1 MQITVVIATHN
12 RPALL
17 RDAIASIEAQS
28 FHEWDIVVVDDGSQP
43 PVDLGNLG
51 EALSERIRLFRHE
64 VPNGPS
70 GARNTG
76 MQAATG
82 NLVTFL
88 DDDDLLKPDALKR
101 IDSAFQNDTG
111 LDCLFINVE
120 TFGTSAGGTHH
131 NQEQA
136 LFQLFDKMGLPLPQN
151 GSIDQLDSEAL
162 FIALLDHL
170 PIAFQRV
177 AIKRNVLKRVGPFSG
192 NGFEDLEWYYRVAIR
207 CQCAFLVEQC
217 HLLRCEGQSYFSR
230 IEARKRLMD
239 TIIRI
244 REGLLS
250 LEEVSAKPLLRR
262 KVIASLAKANFNKA
276 YFAYE
281 SGQIFPWRNFFNSCA
296 NGISWRHF
304 SLAGRVLKSR
314 AQKALTPTVND

>member
-51 EALSERIRLFRHE
+51 EALSGRIRLFRHE

-82 NLVTFL
+82 ELVTFL
-88 DDDDLLKPDALKR
+88 DDDDLLKPEALKR
-101 IDSAFQNDTG
+101 IDSAFQNESG

-120 TFGTSAGGTHH
+120 PFGTSAGGTRR

-136 LFQLFDKMGLPLPQN
+136 LSQLFDKMGLPLPEN
-151 GSIDQLDSEAL
+151 GSIVRLDSKAL

-177 AIKRNVLKRVGPFSG
+177 AIKKALLNKVGLFSG
-192 NGFEDLEWYYRVAIR
+192 KGFEDLEWYYRVALR
-207 CQCAFLVEQC
+207 CQSAFLTEPC
-217 HLLRCEGQSYFSR
+217 HQLRCEGQSYFSR

-244 REGLLS
+244 REGLLG
-250 LEEVSAKPLLRR
+250 LAEVSAQPLLHR
-262 KVIASLAKANFNKA
+262 KVAASLAVANFNKA
-276 YFAYE
+276 YFAHE
-281 SGQIFPWRNFFNSCA
+281 SGQTFPWRNFFKSCA
-296 NGISWRHF
+296 KGISWRHF
-304 SLAGRVLKSR
+304 SLASKALKSR
-314 AQKALTPTVND
+314 TQSMLSQFRP